1 MARFSDTSPEA
12 ERVLVEVF
20 RRMPAERKWL
30 QLGQM
35 FQDARHLHAIGVRL
49 QTPGAT
55 ERQIQESWLDI
66 NLGFKDRKAIREPA
80 RMGPL
85 LNLNDVRQVAS
96 VFDSLGIPYAL
107 GGSMAS
113 SIHGIGRYTQDADLT
128 AEPFP
133 AKEAAFTQSFGPDW
147 YVSLSMIQE
156 AVRLRSSFN
165 VINTSSGF
173 KIDVFI
179 RKDLPFEVSA
189 MHRRVPCFPPE
200 DPTGVIALHT
210 PRMSFCSN
218 SAGIV
223 LATDPQTSNC
233 ATSSACCG

>member
-1 MARFSDTSPEA
+1 MAMCAGCIADDGSGTFTTSKRKNSMARFSDTSPEA

-35 FQDARHLHAIGVRL
+35 FQDARYLHAIGVRL
-49 QTPGAT
+49 QTPDAT

-133 AKEAAFTQSFGPDW
+133 GKEAAFAQRLFGKKTLRIRPLS
-147 YVSLSMIQE
+147 SLSSDI
-156 AVRLRSSFN
+156 
-165 VINTSSGF
+165 
-173 KIDVFI
+173 
-179 RKDLPFEVSA
+179 
-189 MHRRVPCFPPE
+189 
-200 DPTGVIALHT
+200 
-210 PRMSFCSN
+210 
-218 SAGIV
+218 
-223 LATDPQTSNC
+223 
-233 ATSSACCG
+233 